1 MATETLTRDVTTNGS
16 ASSLGTSTRVIAK
29 RAVLRYLRT
38 PQIIV
43 VGTLQGVLFLLI
55 FRYVFGGAIGSGGL
69 SYVNFLVP
77 GFITTGL
84 LFTGMTGSVAIAE
97 DLQQGFVDRLRSLPI
112 PRSSVLGGRALAD
125 TAFCTWSALIMI
137 LVGFAVGFRMHAPWI
152 NLLYSFGLLILFAFS
167 FEWIFILL
175 GEVAGNPQA
184 AQGMGLLVVPF
195 TFVSSAFVPVE
206 SMPGWMQTI
215 AAHQPV
221 TFMVNAVRTLTQG
234 EIAERVL
241 GHTARYYVGWSLV
254 WSVILV
260 AVFAPLAVRRFRR
273 G

>member
-1 MATETLTRDVTTNGS
+1 MATETLTRDATANGS
-16 ASSLGTSTRVIAK
+16 AGSLGTSTRVVAK
-29 RAVLRYLRT
+29 RAVLRYWRT

-84 LFTGMTGSVAIAE
+84 LFTGMTGSVAVAE
-97 DLQQGFVDRLRSLPI
+97 DREQGFVDRLRSLPI
-112 PRSSVLGGRALAD
+112 PRSSVLGGRAIAD
-125 TAFCTWSALIMI
+125 TAFCAWSVLVMTA
-137 LVGFAVGFRMHAPWI
+137 VGFAVGFRMHAPWI
-152 NLLYSFGLLILFAFS
+152 NLLWSFGLLLLFAFS

-175 GEVAGNPQA
+175 GEIASNPQA

-195 TFVSSAFVPVE
+195 TFVSSAFVPVA
-206 SMPGWMQTI
+206 SMPGWLQTI

-241 GHTARYYVGWSLV
+241 GHSTSYYVWWSLV

-260 AVFAPLAVRRFRR
+260 AVFAPLAIRKFRR